1 MSMTFA
7 QWESIDKVLCAMET
21 RIDISSSEDEE
32 HRALRQEIDEKRS
45 KARSLKKNKVREHI
59 TKLFTTLSDD
69 DLWSVVKDNAK
80 DRGWFEE
87 DLEATRQY
95 LLDTYFDQLST
106 KIIGAGEGRMFG
118 QKFKCFTRPDR
129 QNLVPS
135 G

>member
-118 QKFKCFTRPDR
+118 QKFKCFTRPTR
-129 QNLVPS
+129 ENLVPS

>member
-1 MSMTFA
+1 MSMSYA
-7 QWESIDKVLCAMET
+7 QWDKIDEILRAMET
-21 RIDISSSEDEE
+21 RIDISASEDEE
-32 HRALRQEIDEKRS
+32 HRALSQEIDEKIS

-80 DRGWFEE
+80 DQGWFEE

-95 LLDTYFDQLST
+95 LLDSYFDQLST
-106 KIIGAGEGRMFG
+106 KIIGAGQGRMFG
-118 QKFKCFTRPDR
+118 QKFKCFTRPGR
-129 QNLVPS
+129 QNLVPN